1 MNNTE
6 KGFTLIEVLVAISIF
21 SILSA
26 LAYGTLNQTITSSE
40 KLEKLNTRMQSLQR
54 GFSQIDQDYIQLA
67 KRPVRSEIGNTQI
80 GAMTSNHA
88 NGYLI
93 EFSRHGW
100 PNRLGMKRGSIQRVA
115 YDLIDTRLVRYH
127 WNVLDK
133 TYSNEL
139 IQSELFDGIDKLQL
153 LFLKNNNE
161 WTDQWPPIDMTLEEG
176 LRALPK
182 AIRISI
188 TFGDIGEIERTI
200 EINT

>member
-1 MNNTE
+1 MIGNGKQLHSKTTVDKFYRLDVSVSLLGDNVPSRSIVGFIFDDEIENEYE

-40 KLEKLNTRMQSLQR
+40 KLEDLNTRMQSLQR

-67 KRPVRSEIGNTQI
+67 KRPIRSEIGNTQI

-100 PNRLGMKRGSIQRVA
+100 PNRLGMKEDRS
-115 YDLIDTRLVRYH
+115 
-127 WNVLDK
+127 K
-133 TYSNEL
+133 E
-139 IQSELFDGIDKLQL
+139 
-153 LFLKNNNE
+153 
-161 WTDQWPPIDMTLEEG
+161 
-176 LRALPK
+176 
-182 AIRISI
+182 
-188 TFGDIGEIERTI
+188 
-200 EINT
+200 

>member
-1 MNNTE
+1 MINKV
-6 KGFTLIEVLVAISIF
+6 KGFTLIEILVAISIF

-26 LAYGTLNQTITSSE
+26 LAYGTLNQAIISSE
-40 KLEKLNTRMQSLQR
+40 RLEKKITRMQSLQR
-54 GFSQIDQDYIQLA
+54 GFSQINQDYIQLA
-67 KRPVRSEIGNTQI
+67 KRSIRSEIGNTQI
-80 GAMTSNHA
+80 GAMTSNLA
-88 NGYLI
+88 NRYLI

-100 PNRLGMKRGSIQRVA
+100 PNQLGMNRGSIQRVA
-115 YDLIDTRLVRYH
+115 YDLIDSQLIRYN

-139 IQSELFDGIDKLQL
+139 IQNDLFDGIDKLQM

-161 WTDQWPPIDMTLEEG
+161 WTDQWPPIDMTMEEG
-176 LRALPK
+176 LLALPK

-188 TFGDIGEIERTI
+188 TFNDIGEVDRII

>member
-1 MNNTE
+1 MNNTVR
-6 KGFTLIEVLVAISIF
+6 GFTLIEVLVAISIF

-26 LAYGTLNQTITSSE
+26 LAYGTLNQSIITSE
-40 KLEKLNTRMQSLQR
+40 KLEKQNTRMQSLQR

-67 KRPVRSEIGNTQI
+67 KRPIRSEIGNTQI
-80 GAMTSNHA
+80 GALTSSLA
-88 NGYLI
+88 NGYLV

-100 PNRLGMKRGSIQRVA
+100 PNRLGMNRGSIQRVA
-115 YDLIDTRLVRYH
+115 YDLIDSQLVRYH

-139 IQSELFDGIDKLQL
+139 IQNELFDGIEKIQL
-153 LFLKNNNE
+153 LFLKNNND
-161 WTDQWPPIDMTLEEG
+161 WTDQWPPIDMTQEEG

-188 TFGDIGEIERTI
+188 TFDDIGEVERII